1 MYNLLKIKCINMLKS
16 VAEIEDIMAY
26 VYVVEDDKNIS
37 EIESFALKMQDIQ
50 LLSVQ
55 AAKNSISL

>member
-37 EIESFALKMQDIQ
+37 EIESFALKQDIQ

>member
-26 VYVVEDDKNIS
+26 VYVVEDDKNIARLK
-37 EIESFALKMQDIQ
+37 AL
-50 LLSVQ
+50 L
-55 AAKNSISL
+55 